1 MSTAA
6 HPAGGYAAQPAARS
20 GVLVRGAN
28 GALAG
33 LVGGVVFGVLMAM
46 MGMLPMVAGLV
57 GSENAGIGLA
67 VHLVNSAVIGAIFG
81 LVAWGFADRLWPAL
95 AAGLIYGVVWWVLG
109 ALILM
114 PLWLGATMDPM
125 MRDMVFTVET
135 DQWLSLMGHVI
146 YGLVTALTL
155 LGLHRRRE

>member
-6 HPAGGYAAQPAARS
+6 HSAGHAAQPAARS
-20 GVLVRGAN
+20 GVVVRAVN

-33 LVGGVVFGVLMAM
+33 LAGGVVFGVLMAM
-46 MGMLPMVAGLV
+46 MGMLPMVAGLA
-57 GSENAGIGLA
+57 GSENAGVGLV

-81 LVAWGFADRLWPAL
+81 LVAWGLVDRLWPAL
-95 AAGLIYGVVWWVLG
+95 GAGLVYGVIWWVLG

-114 PLWLGATMDPM
+114 PLWLAVTMDPM
-125 MRDMVFTVET
+125 MRDMVFIVEQ

-146 YGLVTALTL
+146 YGLVTALVL
-155 LGLHRRRE
+155 FGLRTRRD